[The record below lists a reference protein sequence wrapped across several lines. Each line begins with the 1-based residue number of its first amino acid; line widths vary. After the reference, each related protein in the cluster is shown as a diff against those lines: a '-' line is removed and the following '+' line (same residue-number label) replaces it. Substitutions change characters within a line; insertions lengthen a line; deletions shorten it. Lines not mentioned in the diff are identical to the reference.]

1 MRIPLL
7 ALAGAIVASA
17 TPAHAAESLDTC
29 AGFITSV
36 PTVITS
42 QGTWCLDRDLSTS
55 ASSGRAIEIM
65 VNNVTIDCNHFKL
78 GNLGAGTTT
87 GAGGIVA
94 LERLNVTI
102 RNCVIRGFEQ
112 AIHLGNTGGGG
123 HRVEDNRIEGATMLG
138 IYVNGEVGSLVQR
151 NVVTDI
157 GGVPLSNLVKGIDAA
172 GDVIDNVV
180 EGVSPAVAPDDSFVA
195 GIFVN
200 TTIPGIVVRGNRVRD
215 VHASVGTPAAGLFL
229 QATGGVVRENVV
241 VNTVPTTGTGVGCA
255 NWVMAADN
263 VSEGFSSP
271 YVGCTDG
278 GGNITF

>member
-102 RNCVIRGFEQ
+102 RN
-112 AIHLGNTGGGG
+112 
-123 HRVEDNRIEGATMLG
+123 
-138 IYVNGEVGSLVQR
+138 
-151 NVVTDI
+151 
-157 GGVPLSNLVKGIDAA
+157 
-172 GDVIDNVV
+172 
-180 EGVSPAVAPDDSFVA
+180 
-195 GIFVN
+195 
-200 TTIPGIVVRGNRVRD
+200 
-215 VHASVGTPAAGLFL
+215 
-229 QATGGVVRENVV
+229 
-241 VNTVPTTGTGVGCA
+241 
-255 NWVMAADN
+255 
-263 VSEGFSSP
+263 
-271 YVGCTDG
+271 
-278 GGNITF
+278 